1 MKIFYKNSI
10 VFLICSIF
18 LFFSCSEKKEI
29 HSDKEDITPS
39 GKLYSE
45 VMDVH
50 DNVMPK
56 MDEIMIL
63 KGKTNKRIKEL
74 DSLTKVNPKLNVKI
88 EKLKLDSLLTG
99 LQAADD
105 GMMNWMHHF
114 DPNMKEM
121 KEEKKVRY
129 LEDEKIKITEVK
141 QKTDSILEKAK
152 SIFPE
157 TLD

>member
-1 MKIFYKNSI
+1 MKVFYKNAI
-10 VFLICSIF
+10 VFF
-18 LFFSCSEKKEI
+18 LFSMFIFFSCSEKKEI
-29 HSDKEDITPS
+29 HSDQEDLTPS

-56 MDEIMIL
+56 MDEIMLL
-63 KGKTNKRIKEL
+63 KGKAKRRLNEL
-74 DSLTKVNPKLNVKI
+74 DSLTKVNPKLNVKV
-88 EKLKLDSLLTG
+88 EKLKLDSLLMG
-99 LQAADD
+99 LQTADN

-121 KEEKKVRY
+121 KEGKKVKY
-129 LEDEKIKITEVK
+129 LEREKIKITEVK